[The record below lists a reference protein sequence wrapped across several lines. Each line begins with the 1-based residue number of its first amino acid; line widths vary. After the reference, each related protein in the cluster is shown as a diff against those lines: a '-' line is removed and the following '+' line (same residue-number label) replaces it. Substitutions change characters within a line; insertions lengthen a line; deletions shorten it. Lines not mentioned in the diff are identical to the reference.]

1 MSEKNMD
8 DLVGAYI
15 KEVKKVL
22 PEWLKNKKE
31 HKEILAD
38 LEEHI
43 WEKANELSD
52 TGQATEDSVQMA
64 IAHMGTPKSIAK
76 EYKRRGTPKI
86 YITKEMWPLYLR
98 VLTIVFAVIIIVNII
113 GLIMNIVSGTTDLGE
128 LIGGLFSG
136 IQSGLFISFAII
148 SIIFVGLSME
158 GYFPE
163 DFKSRKQAEKEKIR
177 IEAGLPSKPFIKPV
191 GEIIGGGIG
200 LVIGVLFVFQPFPT
214 YLFEAE
220 FLLLLR
226 FFGIFM
232 IAGGSLDITRGILG
246 NTQPSTHQLIHIV
259 KIGLKLGV
267 IPILIILMNRPDIFP
282 WFSEPWVHIGIPPEF
297 LEPYRIGM
305 IALIVFVT
313 LLNLDDIYKIWKIQ
327 KYK

>member
-1 MSEKNMD
+1 MSEKNID
-8 DLVGAYI
+8 DLVGDYI

-76 EYKRRGTPKI
+76 EYKRRGTPKV

-163 DFKSRKQAEKEKIR
+163 DFKIYTVQVNERTIGRETPTLEIIKLPQSKIYLQKIR
-177 IEAGLPSKPFIKPV
+177 WEARECINRQENRTKNCIRLSQ
-191 GEIIGGGIG
+191 EST
-200 LVIGVLFVFQPFPT
+200 FQHD
-214 YLFEAE
+214 AMK
-220 FLLLLR
+220 
-226 FFGIFM
+226 FM
-232 IAGGSLDITRGILG
+232 IGWHL
-246 NTQPSTHQLIHIV
+246 
-259 KIGLKLGV
+259 
-267 IPILIILMNRPDIFP
+267 NRSVPVELSF
-282 WFSEPWVHIGIPPEF
+282 
-297 LEPYRIGM
+297 
-305 IALIVFVT
+305 T
-313 LLNLDDIYKIWKIQ
+313 L
-327 KYK
+327 

>member
-15 KEVKKVL
+15 KEVKKAL
-22 PEWLKNKKE
+22 PEWLKDKKE

-43 WEKANELSD
+43 WEKAKELSD

-76 EYKRRGTPKI
+76 EYKRRGTPKV

-113 GLIMNIVSGTTDLGE
+113 GLILNIVSGTTDLGE

-136 IQSGLFISFAII
+136 IQNGFFISFAII
-148 SIIFVGLSME
+148 TIIFVGLSME

-163 DFKSRKQAEKEKIR
+163 DFKSKKQAEKEQIR
-177 IEAGLPSKPFIKPV
+177 VEAGLPPKPFIKPV

-200 LVIGVLFVFQPFPT
+200 LVIGILFVFQPFPT
-214 YLFEAE
+214 HLFAAE

-232 IAGGSLDITRGILG
+232 IAGSSLDITRGILG
-246 NTQPSTHQLIHIV
+246 NTQPNTHQLIHIV

-297 LEPYRIGM
+297 HDPYRIGM
-305 IALIVFVT
+305 TVLIIFVI